1 MNNPAGCPRFS
12 CGNRELEQAF
22 ALALETLASNTKQGA
37 DGPCLMAGADYPTE
51 WTRDAAINVWFA
63 EALLDPETARNT
75 LLGVLEE
82 KEDGPEVGGQYWD
95 RIIWAIGAE
104 RLWDV
109 TGDEEFARLA
119 YGVLRRTAERC
130 IREEYDPEDGL
141 FRGPAVYGD
150 GVSAYPPKYRNPS
163 MSPSILRWPEE
174 HPEERVPVG
183 GGIPM
188 KALSTNCIYEHA
200 FCVIAR
206 LAEVN
211 GEDGSE
217 WTRRADGLKEA
228 IRSAFRNQ
236 DTGLF
241 DYLAKECDAQESLG
255 LAFAILFGIADGE
268 QTRSIL
274 EHTYRTKQGIPCVW
288 PAFPPY
294 NEQGYGRHSGTVWP
308 HIQGF
313 WALAA
318 LKAGRGDLFEEELY
332 ALASHAVRDGQ
343 FAEIYHPEDGRIYGG
358 IQEGFGKYIEWR
370 SCEKQTWSAAAFL
383 AMVFYGIFGLNPD
396 GTPGQ
401 PYVPEGIA
409 YARLDADFAERI
421 IQIEGKTEEPIRKF
435 NGRHSTLWSLLPFT

>member
-1 MNNPAGCPRFS
+1 MNSPSGCPRFS

-22 ALALETLASNTKQGA
+22 ALALETLAANTKPAAG
-37 DGPCLMAGADYPTE
+37 GTSGEGRCCLMAGADYPTQ

-63 EALLDPETARNT
+63 EALVDPETARNT

-82 KEDGPEVGGQYWD
+82 REGGPAVGGQYWD

-109 TGDEEFARLA
+109 TGDDGFACLA
-119 YGVLRRTAERC
+119 YDVLRRTAEDC
-130 IREEYDPEDGL
+130 IRNEFDPEDGL

-163 MSPSILRWPEE
+163 LTSSILRWPGE
-174 HPEERVPVG
+174 HPGERAATG
-183 GGIPM
+183 AGIPM
-188 KALSTNCIYEHA
+188 KALSTNCVYEHA
-200 FCVIAR
+200 FRVIAR
-206 LAEVN
+206 LARFR

-217 WTRRADGLKEA
+217 WTRHADALKEA
-228 IRSAFRNQ
+228 IIRAFWNPK
-236 DTGLF
+236 TGLP

-255 LAFAILFGIADGE
+255 LAFVILFDIADGE
-268 QTRSIL
+268 QARSIL
-274 EHTYRTKQGIPCVW
+274 AHAYSTEQGIPCVW

-294 NEQGYGRHSGTVWP
+294 CETGYGRHCGTVWP

-318 LKAGRGDLFEEELY
+318 LKAGRADLFGHELFT
-332 ALASHAVRDGQ
+332 LARHAVRDGQ

-358 IQEGFGKYIEWR
+358 IQEGGGEYIEWR

-383 AMVFYGIFGLNPD
+383 AMVFYGILGLDAGGN
-396 GTPGQ
+396 PGQ
-401 PYVPEGIA
+401 GCLPEGTGYAELSGLYAGGKEIHTTIGDIA
-409 YARLDADFAERI
+409 
-421 IQIEGKTEEPIRKF
+421 
-435 NGRHSTLWSLLPFT
+435 GRRETI

>member
-1 MNNPAGCPRFS
+1 MNILAGCPHFS

-22 ALALETLASNTKQGA
+22 SLALATLASNTKPGA
-37 DGPCLMAGADYPTE
+37 AGPCLMAGADYPTQ

-63 EALLDPETARNT
+63 EALVDPETARNT
-75 LLGVLEE
+75 LLSVLEE
-82 KEDGPEVGGQYWD
+82 RENGLEVGGQYWD

-104 RLWDV
+104 RLWNV
-109 TGDEEFARLA
+109 TGNESFARLA
-119 YGVLRRTAERC
+119 YDVLRHTAERC

-150 GVSAYPPKYRNPS
+150 GVSAYPPKYRNLS
-163 MSPSILRWPEE
+163 LSSSILRWPGE
-174 HPEERVPVG
+174 HPGERAAAG
-183 GGIPM
+183 AGIPM

-200 FCVIAR
+200 FRIIAGFAR
-206 LAEVN
+206 CT
-211 GEDGSE
+211 GKDSSE
-217 WTRRADGLKEA
+217 WTGRADELKEA
-228 IRSAFRNQ
+228 IRLAFRNPA
-236 DTGLF
+236 TGLF

-268 QTRSIL
+268 ESRSIL
-274 EHTYRTKQGIPCVW
+274 AHAYRTRHGIPCVW

-294 NEQGYGRHSGTVWP
+294 NRKGYGRHCGTVWP

-318 LKAGRGDLFEEELY
+318 LKAGRGELFAEELF

-358 IQEGFGKYIEWR
+358 IQEGGGEYLEWR
-370 SCEKQTWSAAAFL
+370 SCGRQTWSAAAFL

-396 GTPGQ
+396 GSPGQ
-401 PYVPEGIA
+401 PFLPEGIR
-409 YARLDADFAERI
+409 YAKL
-421 IQIEGKTEEPIRKF
+421 EGLYAGGKEICLMIGSDEGREE
-435 NGRHSTLWSLLPFT
+435 NT